1 MLKNNFLSKSK
12 TNNQSKNRIYFSL
25 QHIKSIHK
33 RPPDKGKAGRDSVCW
48 VKKINREKK
57 PIARQ

>member
-1 MLKNNFLSKSK
+1 MLKDNFLSKSK

-33 RPPDKGKAGRDSVCW
+33 GPSDKRKAGRDSQFVG
-48 VKKINREKK
+48 
-57 PIARQ
+57 